1 MNTGAEWGVTF
12 FGCVFE
18 NDRKSRSLGRGA
30 RCGSRAWPSG
40 WVSLFWLSAAL
51 GLGLGIWFCGYAE
64 WESMQFR
71 RLPIPISRFN
81 PATGVWRDLEMVPAL
96 RQLVLIVD
104 FFAGLALAIV
114 PITVSMRF
122 AEFMDESRRLAA
134 EKTAQSKPSP
144 ADAP

>member
-1 MNTGAEWGVTF
+1 MIGLIVIVPLALFLGWILKNSVTLY
-12 FGCVFE
+12 
-18 NDRKSRSLGRGA
+18 LG
-30 RCGSRAWPSG
+30 RAWPGG

-64 WESMQFR
+64 WEAMQFR
-71 RLPIPISRFN
+71 RLPIPIARFN
-81 PATGVWRDLEMVPAL
+81 PATGTWHEMEMSSVM
-96 RQLVLIVD
+96 RNMVLTLD

>member
-1 MNTGAEWGVTF
+1 
-12 FGCVFE
+12 
-18 NDRKSRSLGRGA
+18 
-30 RCGSRAWPSG
+30 
-40 WVSLFWLSAAL
+40 
-51 GLGLGIWFCGYAE
+51 
-64 WESMQFR
+64 MQFR

-134 EKTAQSKPSP
+134 EKTAQAKPSP
-144 ADAP
+144 AAAP